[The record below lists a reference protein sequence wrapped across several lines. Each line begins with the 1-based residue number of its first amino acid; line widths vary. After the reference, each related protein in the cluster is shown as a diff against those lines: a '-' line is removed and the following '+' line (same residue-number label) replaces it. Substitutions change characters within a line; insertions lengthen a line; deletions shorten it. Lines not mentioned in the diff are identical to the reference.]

1 MGEKYTWED
10 FERLREEML
19 TTRGFSSDEPILIER
34 QRRIDYFVEYPEKLM
49 EYGVFHE
56 KGYDRETVI
65 GILKGEITS
74 TISF

>member
-1 MGEKYTWED
+1 MPEAYREKRKAVVAYFIEHP
-10 FERLREEML
+10 EE
-19 TTRGFSSDEPILIER
+19 
-34 QRRIDYFVEYPEKLM
+34 LM

-74 TISF
+74 TISY

>member
-1 MGEKYTWED
+1 MDKKYTWED
-10 FERLREEML
+10 FERMREEML

-34 QRRIDYFVEYPEKLM
+34 QHMIDYFVEHPEELM

-74 TISF
+74 TILF

>member
-10 FERLREEML
+10 FERMREEML
-19 TTRGFSSDEPILIER
+19 TTRCFSSDEPILIER
-34 QRRIDYFVEYPEKLM
+34 QRMIDYFVEHPEELM
-49 EYGVFHE
+49 EYGVFQE

>member
-10 FERLREEML
+10 FEELTKVFFTCNICEMPGAYREK
-19 TTRGFSSDEPILIER
+19 RKAVVAYFIEH
-34 QRRIDYFVEYPEKLM
+34 PEELM

>member
-1 MGEKYTWED
+1 MDKKYTWED
-10 FERLREEML
+10 FERMREEML

-34 QRRIDYFVEYPEKLM
+34 QRMIDYFVEQPEELM
-49 EYGVFHE
+49 EYGEFHE
-56 KGYDRETVI
+56 RGYDRETVI

>member
-10 FERLREEML
+10 FERMREEML
-19 TTRGFSSDEPILIER
+19 TTRGFSSDEPILIEH
-34 QRRIDYFVEYPEKLM
+34 QRIIDYFVEHPEELM
-49 EYGVFHE
+49 EHGEFHE